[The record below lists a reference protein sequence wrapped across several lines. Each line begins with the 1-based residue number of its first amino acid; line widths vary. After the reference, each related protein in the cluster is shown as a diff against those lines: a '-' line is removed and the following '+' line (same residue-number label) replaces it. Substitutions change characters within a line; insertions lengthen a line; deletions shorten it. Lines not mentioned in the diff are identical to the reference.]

1 MMPKVISLRPLRD
14 FYELDVY
21 PSKDITA
28 LELSASSSLLK
39 QEILKSDG
47 IILPAVGSKLD
58 SSLFEGSKIKLIQ
71 VTGAGF
77 DRLNVAELSALGIPV
92 ANIPGGSAS
101 AVSEYVV
108 SVALSLLRNLN
119 YCTKSIIRGEYS
131 SLRNEIISAGHKPT
145 VRA

>member
-1 MMPKVISLRPLRD
+1 MMPKVISLRPLKD
-14 FYELDVY
+14 FYDLDVY
-21 PSKDITA
+21 PSKDITVM
-28 LELSASSSLLK
+28 ELGASSTLLK

-92 ANIPGGSAS
+92 ANIPG
-101 AVSEYVV
+101 
-108 SVALSLLRNLN
+108 
-119 YCTKSIIRGEYS
+119 
-131 SLRNEIISAGHKPT
+131 
-145 VRA
+145 

>member
-1 MMPKVISLRPLRD
+1 MMPKVISLRPLKD
-14 FYELDVY
+14 FYDLDVY
-21 PSKDITA
+21 PSKDITVM
-28 LELSASSSLLK
+28 ELGASSTLLK

-92 ANIPGGSAS
+92 ANIPGDQQ
-101 AVSEYVV
+101 VPC
-108 SVALSLLRNLN
+108 LNMLCQLLYL
-119 YCTKSIIRGEYS
+119 YYETLTI
-131 SLRNEIISAGHKPT
+131 
-145 VRA
+145 VRRA